1 MNWRYRNTVLLL
13 LMGAFFSTMVARLS
27 ISPLVPDIIATF
39 QVSKGAVGLA
49 LTGMWAA
56 YALMQ
61 LPGGVLADRYGERP
75 VILAAIALTGLASA
89 LLATSPAYLAFVAFT
104 ALLGAGTGLYFP
116 AATSLLTKLY
126 RNTGQAI
133 GFHISGGDSAGLVTP
148 ALAVYV
154 GLRYGWH
161 AGLALGAVVALPVL
175 ALAAWRIRATPP
187 THGGRTLREQVD
199 LRVLARL
206 LTNPAIAYTILLAVI
221 LAFTF
226 QATLSFFPTF
236 LVEYWGVSTARASL
250 LFAGLFALWILTSPL
265 LGRLSDVVGRDAVLA
280 LATVAMAV
288 GIVLLLT
295 VTAGPLALLGVAFL
309 GGGMGWGGVIASR
322 FMDNLSE
329 ADGST
334 GYGLVRLV
342 YVLLGSLGSVVTGAL
357 ADASGWPVAF
367 GLVVVLLL
375 FAGTTLGAV
384 RLLALDL

>member
-1 MNWRYRNTVLLL
+1 VNWRYRNTVLLL

-329 ADGST
+329 EDGST

-384 RLLALDL
+384 RLLELDL